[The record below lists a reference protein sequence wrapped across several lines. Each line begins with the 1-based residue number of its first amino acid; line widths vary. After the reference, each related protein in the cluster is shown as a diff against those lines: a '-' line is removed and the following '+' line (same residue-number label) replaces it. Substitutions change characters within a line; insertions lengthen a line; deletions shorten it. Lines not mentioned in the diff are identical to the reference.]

1 MQRLRKGG
9 IYCSP
14 GVTIEFQQATKRHVL
29 RGRESGGA
37 IKEFGHYV
45 SFCGEGGER
54 LPWFVRPDSLT
65 ANGDHAIVIAPA
77 LVSIEALRI
86 EHTYELL
93 IVRHELRA
101 EREGARPRIWS
112 RLVFRG
118 WQGQLPLD
126 LVDKD
131 RSVAGQIA
139 PEFFTRAG
147 EPRQLPAQFVEAVHA
162 IVVGVNCRN
171 CSHAHLLVAP
181 TRGGGARHR
190 RFRLVRRKLSKTKTP
205 TPDPRRT
212 RPWRVRRSEVSVHRS
227 RGLRRKGG
235 RTVGFI
241 SRVVT
246 TGLVALAAGGS
257 YHLLTERRLAPSST
271 AGAGNPGS
279 SSTESERFAPAEN
292 LERIEIGELRAAAQR
307 LRGSRIPLNIA
318 MYAFTDRAIAQ
329 LLIEESDAG
338 TVIRVYRDGE
348 QYEEEERQHYGIGS
362 VTSMFRGHANIHVRV
377 KPASRSDLMHLKCW
391 SDGRV
396 LRDGSANWSPAGLKR
411 QDNEIRYT
419 TDGHEVQ
426 EFNQNFEQL
435 WNRPTNT
442 RVQ

>member
-1 MQRLRKGG
+1 MTQKKKEGALMRLTLPAPAVQRLRKAG

-29 RGRESGGA
+29 RGSESGGA

-147 EPRQLPAQFVEAVHA
+147 EPRQLPAQFVEPVHA
-162 IVVGVNCRN
+162 IVVAVNCKN

-181 TRGGGARHR
+181 T
-190 RFRLVRRKLSKTKTP
+190 L
-205 TPDPRRT
+205 
-212 RPWRVRRSEVSVHRS
+212 RRSAPP
-227 RGLRRKGG
+227 
-235 RTVGFI
+235 TV
-241 SRVVT
+241 T
-246 TGLVALAAGGS
+246 
-257 YHLLTERRLAPSST
+257 
-271 AGAGNPGS
+271 PG
-279 SSTESERFAPAEN
+279 PAET
-292 LERIEIGELRAAAQR
+292 LQDKDADSGPKKDEAMTSAA
-307 LRGSRIPLNIA
+307 
-318 MYAFTDRAIAQ
+318 
-329 LLIEESDAG
+329 
-338 TVIRVYRDGE
+338 V
-348 QYEEEERQHYGIGS
+348 
-362 VTSMFRGHANIHVRV
+362 
-377 KPASRSDLMHLKCW
+377 
-391 SDGRV
+391 
-396 LRDGSANWSPAGLKR
+396 
-411 QDNEIRYT
+411 
-419 TDGHEVQ
+419 
-426 EFNQNFEQL
+426 
-435 WNRPTNT
+435 
-442 RVQ
+442 